1 MKVLVI
7 LLYLGS
13 CFSLGAQPPST
24 SDSLPYYTQKIN
36 TSSNNEELLAAFRY
50 LKTKQLEDERQQ
62 LNLAQVYNLIYMARV
77 QQKIGLL
84 TESEATA
91 TQALQLVEQLKTT
104 PTKTAYQNTLY
115 NHLGKIYKEMGM
127 LTQARYFYKKA
138 LAKASPKQQAI
149 LLNNLGNTYREQQK
163 DSMAIAYYTQA
174 IALSKKN
181 KNLENIA
188 RSTDNLGYTLRFRE
202 PKTAL
207 EHLNTALELRKELAS
222 KEGLFTS
229 YIHLGEFYQLQQQP
243 EQAQLYFQ
251 QAQQIA
257 SQFQN
262 LKYKESALKKLV
274 SLTEMPLVKN
284 YLQVK
289 DSLDRLNEKAES
301 NYLAIQF
308 QLQKT
313 EREAALLQVEKEKES
328 QKTFLFQL
336 IGILVFILALAI
348 FAYLKIKHR
357 KEKIEEVFSTESR
370 IAKKIHDEVA
380 NDIYYLMAKLQNS
393 TYQKEDTLDRLE
405 DIYHTS
411 RNISRENKSFPTQEN
426 FTEVLQEMLSHYQTQ
441 TIKIITKNLS
451 AIDWEHTSVLKKATL
466 YRIIQELFT
475 NMKKHSEASLVL
487 LDFQQ
492 KGKKLVINYT
502 DNGKGSE
509 LKKKNGLV
517 NTESRIRAI
526 KGSITFET
534 ETNKG
539 FKVQIIC

>member
-1 MKVLVI
+1 MRYS
-7 LLYLGS
+7 LLISLLLLF
-13 CFSLGAQPPST
+13 FSNNFNAQNTTP
-24 SDSLPYYTQKIN
+24 SDSL
-36 TSSNNEELLAAFRY
+36 NNYVSKVNNSAKPQELLEAFRY
-50 LKTKQLEDERQQ
+50 FNAKAKNDQSELSE
-62 LNLAQVYNLIYMARV
+62 VYHLIYIARI
-77 QQKIGLL
+77 QQKLGVLQ
-84 TESEATA
+84 ESEATA
-91 TQALQLVEQLKTT
+91 TKALQVLEKTASSS
-104 PTKTAYQNTLY
+104 TKKAYQNTLY
-115 NHLGKIYKEMGM
+115 NHLGKLYKETGK
-127 LTQARYFYKKA
+127 LKQASYFYKKA
-138 LAKASPKQQAI
+138 VPNASAKQKAI
-149 LLNNLGNTYREQQK
+149 LYNNLGNIARDQQN
-163 DSMAIAYYTQA
+163 DSTAVDYYTQA
-174 IALSKKN
+174 IALSEQTE
-181 KNLENIA
+181 NLENLA
-188 RSTDNLGYTLRFRE
+188 RARDNLGYLFRVSQPQRALNEMRSALALRE
-202 PKTAL
+202 KL
-207 EHLNTALELRKELAS
+207 QL

-229 YIHLGEFYQLQQQP
+229 YIHLGEYYQLQQQQQLAKAYFIKAQDIA
-243 EQAQLYFQ
+243 EQFK
-251 QAQQIA
+251 
-257 SQFQN
+257 N

-284 YLQVK
+284 YLRVK
-289 DSLDRLNEKAES
+289 DSLDRLNKKAES

-313 EREAALLQVEKEKES
+313 EREAALLQVEKEKER

-451 AIDWEHTSVLKKATL
+451 AIDWKHTSALKKATL

-534 ETNKG
+534 EINKG

>member
-50 LKTKQLEDERQQ
+50 LKTKQLKDERQQ

-163 DSMAIAYYTQA
+163 DSMAIAYYTEA

-243 EQAQLYFQ
+243 EQAQQYFQ

-284 YLQVK
+284 YLRVK

-451 AIDWEHTSVLKKATL
+451 AIDWGHTSALKKATL

-502 DNGKGSE
+502 DNGKGSD

>member
-149 LLNNLGNTYREQQK
+149 LLNNLGNTYREQQQ

-174 IALSKKN
+174 IALSEKN

-188 RSTDNLGYTLRFRE
+188 RSTDNLGYTLRFSE
-202 PKTAL
+202 PKNAL
-207 EHLNTALELRKELAS
+207 VHLNKALELRKELAS

-243 EQAQLYFQ
+243 EQAQHYFQ
-251 QAQQIA
+251 QAQHIA
-257 SQFQN
+257 GQFQN

-284 YLQVK
+284 YLRVK

-451 AIDWEHTSVLKKATL
+451 AIDWEHTSALKKATL

>member
-1 MKVLVI
+1 MRSFQIKTFEKLSSI
-7 LLYLGS
+7 L
-13 CFSLGAQPPST
+13 
-24 SDSLPYYTQKIN
+24 
-36 TSSNNEELLAAFRY
+36 R
-50 LKTKQLEDERQQ
+50 R
-62 LNLAQVYNLIYMARV
+62 M
-77 QQKIGLL
+77 
-84 TESEATA
+84 
-91 TQALQLVEQLKTT
+91 
-104 PTKTAYQNTLY
+104 
-115 NHLGKIYKEMGM
+115 
-127 LTQARYFYKKA
+127 
-138 LAKASPKQQAI
+138 
-149 LLNNLGNTYREQQK
+149 
-163 DSMAIAYYTQA
+163 
-174 IALSKKN
+174 
-181 KNLENIA
+181 
-188 RSTDNLGYTLRFRE
+188 RFRS
-202 PKTAL
+202 KSWITK
-207 EHLNTALELRKELAS
+207 RK
-222 KEGLFTS
+222 
-229 YIHLGEFYQLQQQP
+229 
-243 EQAQLYFQ
+243 
-251 QAQQIA
+251 
-257 SQFQN
+257 QFQF
-262 LKYKESALKKLV
+262 EF
-274 SLTEMPLVKN
+274 
-284 YLQVK
+284 
-289 DSLDRLNEKAES
+289 RL
-301 NYLAIQF
+301 QF

-393 TYQKEDTLDRLE
+393 AYQKEDTLDRLE

-426 FTEVLQEMLSHYQTQ
+426 FAEVLQEMLSHYQTQ
-441 TIKIITKNLS
+441 TTKIITKNLS
-451 AIDWEHTSVLKKATL
+451 AIDWEHTSALKKATL

-487 LDFQQ
+487 LSFEQ

-534 ETNKG
+534 EINKG

>member
-13 CFSLGAQPPST
+13 CFSLWAQPPST

-163 DSMAIAYYTQA
+163 DSMAIAYYTEA

-393 TYQKEDTLDRLE
+393 AYQKEDTLDRLE

-411 RNISRENKSFPTQEN
+411 RNISRENKSFPAQEN
-426 FTEVLQEMLSHYQTQ
+426 FAEVLQEMLSHYQTQ
-441 TIKIITKNLS
+441 TTKVITKNLS
-451 AIDWEHTSVLKKATL
+451 GIDWEHASALKKATL

-487 LDFQQ
+487 LSFEQ

>member
-1 MKVLVI
+1 MRYS
-7 LLYLGS
+7 LLISLLLLF
-13 CFSLGAQPPST
+13 FSNNFNAQNTTP
-24 SDSLPYYTQKIN
+24 SDSL
-36 TSSNNEELLAAFRY
+36 NNYVSKVNNSAKPQELLEACRY
-50 LKTKQLEDERQQ
+50 FNAKAKNDQSELSE
-62 LNLAQVYNLIYMARV
+62 VYHLIYIARI
-77 QQKIGLL
+77 QQKLGVLQ
-84 TESEATA
+84 ESEATA
-91 TQALQLVEQLKTT
+91 TKALQVLEKTASSS
-104 PTKTAYQNTLY
+104 TKKAYQNTLY
-115 NHLGKIYKEMGM
+115 NHLGKLYKETGK
-127 LTQARYFYKKA
+127 LKQASYFYKKA
-138 LAKASPKQQAI
+138 VPNASAKQKAI
-149 LLNNLGNTYREQQK
+149 LYNNLGNIARDQQN
-163 DSMAIAYYTQA
+163 DSTAVDYYTQA
-174 IALSKKN
+174 IALSEQTE
-181 KNLENIA
+181 NLENLA
-188 RSTDNLGYTLRFRE
+188 RARDNLGYLFRVSQPQRALNEMRSALALRE
-202 PKTAL
+202 KL
-207 EHLNTALELRKELAS
+207 QL

-229 YIHLGEFYQLQQQP
+229 YIHLGEYYQLQQQQQLAKAYFIKAQDIA
-243 EQAQLYFQ
+243 EQFK
-251 QAQQIA
+251 
-257 SQFQN
+257 N

-284 YLQVK
+284 YLRVK
-289 DSLDRLNEKAES
+289 DSLDRLNKKAES

-313 EREAALLQVEKEKES
+313 EREAALLQVEKEKER

-451 AIDWEHTSVLKKATL
+451 AIDWKHTSALKKATL

-534 ETNKG
+534 EINKG